1 MKDVMHINLHVQ
13 VIESRSV
20 HGVERG
26 RVHQFEKVEQFFV
39 TSPHGHAS
47 WEALEEMLT
56 NAESFY
62 QALGLPYQ
70 ARPPLPCPQRSCGV
84 GPAEQT
90 FNVPRKRG
98 SWQTDPA

>member
-1 MKDVMHINLHVQ
+1 MGA
-13 VIESRSV
+13 V
-20 HGVERG
+20 HAR

-39 TSPHGHAS
+39 TSPHEHAS

-70 ARPPLPCPQRSCGV
+70 AI
-84 GPAEQT
+84 
-90 FNVPRKRG
+90 
-98 SWQTDPA
+98 